1 MGTNILRIQPQA
13 LEADL
18 GGMEVEEGDNVSF
31 GDVFMKSTIG
41 EKIGADGGVKVGLV
55 WEKVEEAPSRDG
67 YVVTMGEVS
76 IFHGGELAPDATLLC
91 V

>member
-41 EKIGADGGVKVGLV
+41 EKIGADGGVGVDMV
-55 WEKVEEAPSRDG
+55 
-67 YVVTMGEVS
+67 
-76 IFHGGELAPDATLLC
+76 
-91 V
+91 